1 MNYWHMQL
9 EPDEELGIEKI
20 KEILNKNLI
29 GMGDWEEKKDGNPQQ
44 TSFQRE

>member
-1 MNYWHMQL
+1 MQL

>member
-1 MNYWHMQL
+1 MQL

-29 GMGDWEEKKDGNPQQ
+29 GMGDWEEKKMEIPNKLL
-44 TSFQRE
+44 FKRE